1 MSRQVGERLT
11 SGARRRAIRQLQSL
25 VGAGVADDEARE
37 VVMKTFDVSG
47 RTSRYWLQKAYEE
60 MAAEAE
66 VDRRQ
71 LVGLALKRRRIAAAR
86 ALRDGDTRA
95 YIAACDSEA
104 RLLGLDAPARM
115 QHTVLVEK
123 ISDMSKAMVDVI
135 KDFFADDL
143 VGRDRFV
150 AMMRTRVNASFE
162 QRPKPVTIEIGVD
175 DGEST
180 QADVGI
186 DENVVDASIEDS
198 RDVAPP
204 PDPAADAPPPA

>member
-1 MSRQVGERLT
+1 MTRQVGGRLT
-11 SGARRRAIRQLQSL
+11 NGARRRAIRQLQSL
-25 VGAGVADDEARE
+25 VGAGVGDDEARE
-37 VVMKTFDVSG
+37 QVMKTFDVSS

-123 ISDMSKAMVDVI
+123 ISDMSKTVI
-135 KDFFADDL
+135 EVVKDYFADDPA
-143 VGRDRFV
+143 GRDRFV
-150 AMMRTRVNASFE
+150 GMLRTRLNA
-162 QRPKPVTIEIGVD
+162 QLTARPEKLPVVIDVESGDVQAAAGVVASEPPD
-175 DGEST
+175 PGPGPVPQGST
-180 QADVGI
+180 PT
-186 DENVVDASIEDS
+186 VDAS
-198 RDVAPP
+198 P
-204 PDPAADAPPPA
+204 PD

>member
-115 QHTVLVEK
+115 QHTMLVEK

-162 QRPKPVTIEIGVD
+162 QRPKPVTIESGVD
-175 DGEST
+175 DGEAT